1 MIKTINNTRYDDLIR
16 WLRCAREEAGLTTR
30 ELAARLDEPFQFV
43 SKVELGQRK
52 LNVYEYVQYCE
63 ALGLNPGDG
72 LVLLKKK
79 SPTAWSGKPT
89 TTAPDL

>member
-1 MIKTINNTRYDDLIR
+1 MIKTIHNTRYEDLIR
-16 WLRCAREEAGLTTR
+16 WLRDAREGAGLTTR

-63 ALGLNPGDG
+63 ALGVDPGVG
-72 LVLLKKK
+72 LTHLAKK
-79 SPTAWSGKPT
+79 SPPWHRQTITGTP
-89 TTAPDL
+89 PN